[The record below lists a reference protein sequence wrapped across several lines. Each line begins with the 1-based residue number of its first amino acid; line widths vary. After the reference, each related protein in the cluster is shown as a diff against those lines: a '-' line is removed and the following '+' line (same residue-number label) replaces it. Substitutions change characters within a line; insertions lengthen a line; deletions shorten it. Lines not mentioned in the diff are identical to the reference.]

1 MVPQL
6 KAPFRLAIKMV
17 SIGSTQKTR
26 AENQCIHSKRTRCA
40 VCPRESDKK
49 ARVVCGTC
57 DRNVCAAH
65 SVQLIVCN
73 DCQ

>member
-1 MVPQL
+1 MLPQL
-6 KAPFRLAIKMV
+6 KAPVRLAIIMV
-17 SIGSTQKTR
+17 GIGSTQKTR
-26 AENQCIHSKRTRCA
+26 AENQCVHGKRKCA
-40 VCPRESDKK
+40 LCPRESDKK

-73 DCQ
+73 D